1 MSPFFSNKKLIV
13 LLVCIILL
21 VALVGYST
29 SERKTLTW
37 PEQLVQDSVGTVQS
51 AFSRPAHLVAGFFG
65 NVQDI
70 RNVYE
75 ENRVL
80 KSQLDDYA
88 STQVE
93 LEELRRQNE
102 ELQGQLE
109 LEEDLFDY
117 TSRSALV
124 IQRSPDR
131 WNEQIGINKGA
142 QNGIEENQA
151 VMTSKGLIGKVD
163 QVSQFSATVQLL
175 SDTDV
180 TNRISAIVSSDETIQ
195 GFIEGIDEET
205 GYLQFGKIEMD
216 AELED
221 GQTVST
227 SGLGGVFPA
236 GLEIGEIV
244 DYEHDEYGLTKTAL
258 VDPSADFYH
267 LDHVMIV
274 DRSASALE
282 EEIDPALTE
291 EDDES

>member
-29 SERKTLTW
+29 SDRKTLTW

-65 NVQDI
+65 NIQDI

-75 ENRVL
+75 ENRIL

-102 ELQGQLE
+102 ELQGQLD

-131 WNEQIGINKGA
+131 WNEQIGINKGS

-205 GYLQFGKIEMD
+205 GHLRFSKIDMEAD
-216 AELED
+216 LED

-244 DYEHDEYGLTKTAL
+244 DYENDEYGLTKTAF
-258 VDPSADFYH
+258 VEPSAEFYH

-282 EEIDPALTE
+282 EEIDPALTG